1 MTSEDDDRTAEK
13 TTNEETD
20 MSSENPQTTPD
31 SQSPEGTDDAFRTDQ
46 PDAEP
51 TRPVPA
57 ADRPT
62 EPVPDASPA
71 GEPAG
76 GGGEPASPPPA
87 EQPQPTPGWTQ
98 QQSASPGYAAPD
110 TAAQAGAQY
119 GGQYGGDQYGA
130 GQYGAGQ
137 YQGGQ
142 YPPGQYPSGQYG
154 TGGYAGG
161 AVPPGGYP
169 PSGYP
174 GGYQPGGYPPPGY
187 GYPATPPRTDDK
199 AIWALVS
206 SIAGFVLFPLV
217 LHIVGWV
224 LANQSLRTIRESG
237 GAVRGEGV
245 AKTARVLGIVGVVLS
260 VLGLIAAVLFFAIAI
275 PLGIFA
281 ATTSD
286 LDIGTEQVTPTSL
299 TVIDGE
305 SFSHDIGE
313 VTYDLSG
320 LDFAGRAADMSVELG
335 AGTLTIEVPDDV
347 TVNLDAEVGAGDL
360 DVFGTSTSGIEV
372 SREGTFDGDESGEGV
387 LDLTVRVDVGELEV
401 SRG

>member
-1 MTSEDDDRTAEK
+1 M
-13 TTNEETD
+13 TNERHD
-20 MSSENPQTTPD
+20 DQTTD
-31 SQSPEGTDDAFRTDQ
+31 QTTGQTTGQTTDEETQMSTDDPTNENTGDAAPADESPASDSAADSGANPFLTEQ

-51 TRPVPA
+51 TRPVPPADQPA
-57 ADRPT
+57 AT
-62 EPVPDASPA
+62 SWPA
-71 GEPAG
+71 P
-76 GGGEPASPPPA
+76 
-87 EQPQPTPGWTQ
+87 EQPQPASEWTQ
-98 QQSASPGYAAPD
+98 QQSASPGYGAP
-110 TAAQAGAQY
+110 TAGQPVDQS
-119 GGQYGGDQYGA
+119 GGQYGAQYGA
-130 GQYGAGQ
+130 GQYGTQSGTQ
-137 YQGGQ
+137 YGGQ
-142 YPPGQYPSGQYG
+142 YGSQYG
-154 TGGYAGG
+154 AGGYGG

-174 GGYQPGGYPPPGY
+174 GGYPPGGYGY
-187 GYPATPPRTDDK
+187 GYPAAPPRTDDK

-217 LHIVGWV
+217 LHVVGWV
-224 LANQSLRTIRESG
+224 LANQSLRSIRESG
-237 GAVRGEGV
+237 GTLRGEGV

-260 VLGLIAAVLFFAIAI
+260 VLGLVAAVLFFAIAI

-281 ATTSD
+281 ASNNDLD
-286 LDIGTEQVTPTSL
+286 LDIGSETVTPTSL
-299 TVIDGE
+299 AMIDGE
-305 SFSHDIGE
+305 DFSHDIGE

-372 SREGTFDGDESGEGV
+372 SREGTFEGDDSGEGV
-387 LDLTVRVDVGELEV
+387 LDLMVRVDVGELEV